1 MNVFNFIFKRRKK
14 KHHNGQ
20 YCRTCRTCGTYIFPN
35 ETICPECGQPADF

>member
-20 YCRTCRTCGTYIFPN
+20 YCRTCGTYIFPN
-35 ETICPECGQPADF
+35 EMICPECGQPADF